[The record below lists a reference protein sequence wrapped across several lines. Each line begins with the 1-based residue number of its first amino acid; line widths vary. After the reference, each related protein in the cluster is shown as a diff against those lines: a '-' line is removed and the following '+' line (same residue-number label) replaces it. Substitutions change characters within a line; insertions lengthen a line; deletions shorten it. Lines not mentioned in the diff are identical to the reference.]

1 MATGDVLGLSLWAFV
16 GVLQLLFGATWIAA
30 AWLSDTLRRALLAMA
45 WFNLMLGTSL
55 LLVGWRDEGPY
66 FLTHTVSKLMQVVGC
81 VLLWQAGC
89 GLTGAAPRHAEQRL
103 LVLLAGGA
111 VLVLGMSPVTEQGRV
126 AVSLLANAWVALR
139 AGTQVAQQLLR
150 SGAPRVALAVLLSA
164 ASAGTALVARA
175 VGGLFI
181 GAEVDIRF
189 HGSLALA
196 WAQLAPIFVINMAA
210 AHQAF
215 GRLVRE
221 VNRLQRRDALTGL
234 ADGVTLDGVL
244 AQEWRRRRQWGSPV
258 VVMELAVDQL
268 GAVRQHFGV
277 HTADAVL
284 AELSWKLKL
293 GLRAGDVLA
302 HCGDGVFRVLLPGTR
317 RAAALALA
325 QDLLAKV
332 ASDGGLHPESGQ
344 RLTLSIG
351 LAEADAGDGGPQA
364 VLRRAQAQ
372 AQCARLAGGDRV
384 VADAV
389 TLQPTAPSGR
399 RAAAA

>member
-196 WAQLAPIFVINMAA
+196 WALLAPIFVINMAA
-210 AHQAF
+210 AYQAF

-221 VNRLQRRDALTGL
+221 VNRLQRLDALTGL

-244 AQEWRRRRQWGSPV
+244 AQEWRRRRQ
-258 VVMELAVDQL
+258 L
-268 GAVRQHFGV
+268 GQPG
-277 HTADAVL
+277 
-284 AELSWKLKL
+284 
-293 GLRAGDVLA
+293 G
-302 HCGDGVFRVLLPGTR
+302 GDGTGR
-317 RAAALALA
+317 R
-325 QDLLAKV
+325 
-332 ASDGGLHPESGQ
+332 P
-344 RLTLSIG
+344 
-351 LAEADAGDGGPQA
+351 AGCGAPA
-364 VLRRAQAQ
+364 LRRAHRRRGAGRAVLEAQ
-372 AQCARLAGGDRV
+372 AGPAGR
-384 VADAV
+384 
-389 TLQPTAPSGR
+389 
-399 RAAAA
+399 